1 MSNDYKNIIWA
12 AQSKVKEYLAGKT
25 VMVTGAGG
33 SIGSELCKQICTFSP
48 DRLIMVDQSEFGLF
62 HIDNDL
68 QPKYNNVSIV
78 PVICDIKQR
87 VKIDRVFNRYHPH
100 IIFHAAA
107 YKYVTLM
114 EYNKMEAIENNTI
127 GIKVLIETAT
137 HHNVE
142 RFIAIS
148 TDKAVNPINYMGIS
162 KALCEKVVQCS
173 DLRSCIVRFGNV
185 LGSSGSVIP
194 VFEKQIANNEPLT
207 VTHADMK
214 RFLMTIPDA
223 VHLIIECGS
232 LANSGE
238 VYMLDMGEQVSIMRI
253 AQEMLKLSGKN
264 LPIHIIGIRAGEK
277 IEESLLWNHEKEAN
291 TEIPKVKLVRSMLS
305 FDKIEFYR
313 DMCDI
318 EKHILDE
325 DCLKLVESIT
335 KKYLPVTE

>member
-1 MSNDYKNIIWA
+1 MTIYHQKQGISMGNDYKNIIWS
-12 AQSKVKEYLAGKT
+12 AQSKVKEYIAGKT

-33 SIGSELCKQICTFSP
+33 SIGSELCKQVCTFLP
-48 DRLIMVDQSEFGLF
+48 DRLIMVDQAEFGLF
-62 HIDNDL
+62 GIDNDL

-87 VKIDRVFNRYHPH
+87 EKLDKIFNLYHPN
-100 IIFHAAA
+100 IVFHAAA

-114 EYNKMEAIENNTI
+114 EFNKMEAIENNTI
-127 GIKVLIETAT
+127 GTKVLVEIAT
-137 HHNVE
+137 KYGIE

-173 DLRSCIVRFGNV
+173 DLRSCIIRFGNV

-194 VFEKQIANNEPLT
+194 VFERQIANNEPIT

-214 RFLMTIPDA
+214 RYLMTIPDA

-238 VYMLDMGEQVSIMRI
+238 VYMLDMGEQVSIMKL
-253 AQEMLKLSGKN
+253 AQEMLKISGKN

-277 IEESLLWNHEKEAN
+277 LEESLLWDYE
-291 TEIPKVKLVRSMLS
+291 
-305 FDKIEFYR
+305 
-313 DMCDI
+313 
-318 EKHILDE
+318 
-325 DCLKLVESIT
+325 
-335 KKYLPVTE
+335 